1 MSKERPTD
9 SKPDPREIT
18 DLDRWK
24 LYLDK
29 IIYPDHKLMLQ
40 HRRWIC
46 YTLKFAVNSLLQR
59 CPGREGRF
67 LTPFFAYF
75 RHPEQLDD
83 ETAFQL
89 LDTAGSDPAAGLH
102 RAPARAAAALCRGG

>member
-1 MSKERPTD
+1 
-9 SKPDPREIT
+9 
-18 DLDRWK
+18 
-24 LYLDK
+24 
-29 IIYPDHKLMLQ
+29 MLQ

-59 CPGREGRF
+59 CPGREERF

-89 LDTAGSDPAAGLH
+89 L
-102 RAPARAAAALCRGG
+102 AALLH